1 MAVGAEQGSGS
12 RGSVLGR
19 VLRDR
24 AVRSALGAGLVIG
37 LSAVFSGGRYPW
49 PFAVIGVVWLVAT
62 VLRIRDVVTAARAE
76 EPDTQQ
82 GGAEASPQPS
92 GSESPR
98 AQPPV
103 SSGDVEA
110 AGAAEVLETA
120 VALEGDE
127 PDPGADGPARS

>member
-98 AQPPV
+98 VQPPV

-110 AGAAEVLETA
+110 EGAAAVLEPA

-127 PDPGADGPARS
+127 PDPGVDGPAHS

>member
-82 GGAEASPQPS
+82 GGRRRRRIPPGRSRPRRSRRSRRATSR
-92 GSESPR
+92 PR
-98 AQPPV
+98 ALQRSWSPPR
-103 SSGDVEA
+103 
-110 AGAAEVLETA
+110 
-120 VALEGDE
+120 LEGDE
-127 PDPGADGPARS
+127 PDPGADEPAHS

>member
-19 VLRDR
+19 VLRDG

-62 VLRIRDVVTAARAE
+62 VLRIRDVVAAARAE

-82 GGAEASPQPS
+82 GAEASPQSS
-92 GSESPR
+92 GAESSSTR
-98 AQPPV
+98 PPV

-110 AGAAEVLETA
+110 EGAAELPEPA
-120 VALEGDE
+120 VALEAGE
-127 PDPGADGPARS
+127 PDPDADESAHR

>member
-62 VLRIRDVVTAARAE
+62 VLRIRDVVTAARTE

-82 GGAEASPQPS
+82 GAEASPHPTWA
-92 GSESPR
+92 ESSSP
-98 AQPPV
+98 QPPV

-110 AGAAEVLETA
+110 EGAAEVLEPA

-127 PDPGADGPARS
+127 PDPGADEPARS